1 MNVCDIVFGF
11 TVLQLM
17 KTSQAQHGLR
27 RGDYSRYRY
36 LLYHTLSS
44 LAKKKK

>member
-1 MNVCDIVFGF
+1 MYINKFVNVCEIVFGF

-27 RGDYSRYRY
+27 RGDYARYR
-36 LLYHTLSS
+36 
-44 LAKKKK
+44 